1 MKKKTSP
8 PKYFHITMHAW
19 CYIPKTPLTQ
29 AVRMMKKK
37 KKQKQRALRKMLCF
51 LNECSMC

>member
-37 KKQKQRALRKMLCF
+37 KNKTKELLGKCYAF
-51 LNECSMC
+51 